1 MKEFAL
7 SIPGPGGTSL
17 PIPAPQEIQNI
28 PIATY
33 GSNIIWLALELF
45 LLAAL
50 LISLF
55 MLIYGGFR
63 FMTSGGSKQDLDLAK
78 KTIVLSIIGLLIVV
92 LSFTIINF
100 IAGFF
105 GVPIGTK

>member
-7 SIPGPGGTSL
+7 SIPGPSGTSVS
-17 PIPAPQEIQNI
+17 IPAPQDIQNI

-33 GSNIIWLALELF
+33 GSNIIWLSLELF

-50 LISLF
+50 LLSLF
-55 MLIYGGFR
+55 MLMYGGFR

-78 KTIVLSIIGLLIVV
+78 KTIVLSVIGLLIVV
-92 LSFTIINF
+92 LSFIIINF

>member
-1 MKEFAL
+1 MQQFAL
-7 SIPGPGGTSL
+7 SIPGYTN
-17 PIPAPQEIQNI
+17 IPAPQEIQNI

-55 MLIYGGFR
+55 MLMYGGFR